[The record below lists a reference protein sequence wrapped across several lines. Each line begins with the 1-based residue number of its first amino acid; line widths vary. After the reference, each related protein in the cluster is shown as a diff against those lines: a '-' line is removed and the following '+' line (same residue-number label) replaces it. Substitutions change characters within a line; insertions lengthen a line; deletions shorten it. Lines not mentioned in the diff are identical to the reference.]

1 MVRIPTA
8 TVLAMLSLGAGLL
21 ACTNPERER
30 ARSLEAVAATNGEDD
45 EACRSKGAPGTEAYD
60 DCRQAIAEA
69 QAQEGAIQERKRRD
83 FDRVLGAG
91 TDDYR
96 D

>member
-1 MVRIPTA
+1 MARIPAA
-8 TVLAMLSLGAGLL
+8 TFLAVLFLGAGLL
-21 ACTNPERER
+21 ACANPDQER
-30 ARSLEAVAATNGEDD
+30 ARSLEAETAMNGEDD
-45 EACRSKGAPGTEAYD
+45 AACRPKGAPGTEAYD
-60 DCRQAIAEA
+60 DCRQGLAEA
-69 QAQEGAIQERKRRD
+69 RAQEGAIQERKRRD